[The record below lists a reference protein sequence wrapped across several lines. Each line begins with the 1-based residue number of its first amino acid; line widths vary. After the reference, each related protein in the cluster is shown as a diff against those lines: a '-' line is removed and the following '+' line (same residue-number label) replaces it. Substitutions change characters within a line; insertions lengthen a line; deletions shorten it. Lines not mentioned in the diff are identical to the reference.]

1 MDIKMMSLEYSFNNQ
16 GETDCVSANFNG
28 SQDKEYIS
36 ARACIKPED
45 LAEGQNIDDLS
56 RKQLEKLARARLME
70 ITKVV
75 EEPAEK

>member
-1 MDIKMMSLEYSFNNQ
+1 MMSLEYSFNNQ
-16 GETDCVSANFNG
+16 GETDYVSANFNG

-36 ARACIKPED
+36 ARVCIKPED